1 MQLLSN
7 EKILITVNGKQYS
20 IKPDELSFKINGET
34 TTLGT
39 LLEISYANNKSIDAL
54 NKKLARY
61 IEVEANAQKLIA
73 GAHDSLALKLT
84 EANDKISA
92 LEEDVA
98 SLKAKA
104 GID

>member
-54 NKKLARY
+54 NKKLSKY
-61 IEVEANAQKLIA
+61 IEAEASVQQLIA
-73 GAHDSLALKLT
+73 SAHDSMALQLT
-84 EANDKISA
+84 QANDKISS
-92 LEEDVA
+92 LEDDIKA
-98 SLKAKA
+98 LKAKA